1 MAEPWPQ
8 DMLPAL
14 TIWQPWATLI
24 VAGAKP
30 YEFRGWQPPRFYI
43 GKRIAIH
50 AGSRPM
56 RMAEVRALILQLMQH
71 GDPRKSGLITA
82 AASPILQRAQTE
94 LQRRRANSTEAERS
108 LFEEIGLQLPASL
121 PLSSVIGTATLGEPT
136 KNPIVSG
143 RHLVADS
150 DRTDHL
156 NWGWPMLDPAPI
168 EPPVPARGMQ
178 GFWRW
183 RRTAADG

>member
-1 MAEPWPQ
+1 MAET
-8 DMLPAL
+8 LPAL

-30 YEFRGWQPPRFYI
+30 YEFRGWCPPKFYI

-50 AGSRPM
+50 AGARPM
-56 RMAEVRALILQLMQH
+56 RMAEIRALLIQL
-71 GDPRKSGLITA
+71 GPREICKSGLIADA
-82 AASPILQRAQTE
+82 AAPILHRARAE
-94 LQRRRANSTEAERS
+94 LQRRRANLTAAERD
-108 LFEEIGLQLPASL
+108 LYEEIGLQFPASL
-121 PLSSVIGTATLGEPT
+121 PLASIIGTATLGEPT

-150 DRTDHL
+150 DRVDHL
-156 NWGWPMLDPAPI
+156 NWAWPMLDPAPV
-168 EPPVPARGMQ
+168 EPTVPARGAQ

-183 RRTAADG
+183 RVERADG